1 MGVSQSLRHEPIL
14 VERFVTLPATSGT
27 AVGPTVGAGTLVLAA
42 GLEVLQTVPDITTYT
57 VNITDSTTTFGS
69 ALNIDNVP
77 AGTIR
82 AGTTAGLVATQ
93 DTIDAVS
100 TISGTPG
107 TIRARIWALVCDVQD
122 TSRPAEAADR
132 DVLA

>member
-1 MGVSQSLRHEPIL
+1 MGISQSLRHEPIL

-42 GLEVLQTVPDITTYT
+42 GIEVLQTVPDIVTYT
-57 VNITDSTTTFGS
+57 VNITDGTTTFGS
-69 ALNIDNVP
+69 SLNIDNVP

-82 AGTTAGLVATQ
+82 AGTTAGLVAAQ

-100 TISGTPG
+100 TISGSPG

>member
-1 MGVSQSLRHEPIL
+1 MGISQSLRHEPIL

-27 AVGPTVGAGTLVLAA
+27 AVGPAVGAGTLVLAA

-57 VNITDSTTTFGS
+57 VNITDGTTTFGS

-82 AGTTAGLVATQ
+82 AGLTPGLVAAQ

-100 TISGTPG
+100 TISGSPG